1 MENKKHKGVFSMAE
15 MGTGYIPY
23 MGHQWLLIEG
33 EVITVGVMEEA
44 LEELE
49 SIQKIDLPAENESVE
64 KDEICG
70 ELETKDGSLNIY
82 APVEGTVLETN
93 SAISEN
99 PELISEDPYGDGWII
114 KIEAAN
120 PDDVKEL
127 TSGANYDN

>member
-1 MENKKHKGVFSMAE
+1 MSELGN
-15 MGTGYIPY
+15 GYITY
-23 MGHQWLLIEG
+23 MGHLWLTIEG

-44 LEELE
+44 LEELD
-49 SIQKIDLPAENESVE
+49 SIIKVDMPAENESVE

-82 APVEGTVLETN
+82 APVEGTVLEVNT
-93 SAISEN
+93 AVTDN
-99 PELISEDPYGDGWII
+99 PDLVHEDPYGDGWVI

>member
-1 MENKKHKGVFSMAE
+1 MAE
-15 MGTGYIPY
+15 MGTGYIAY
-23 MGHQWLLIEG
+23 MGHQWVTIEG
-33 EVITVGVMEEA
+33 EVVTVGFMEEA
-44 LEELE
+44 LDELDA
-49 SIQKIDLPAENESVE
+49 IIKVDLPTENDSVE

-82 APVEGTVLETN
+82 APVEGTVLEVNT
-93 SAISEN
+93 AITDN
-99 PELISEDPYGDGWII
+99 PDLIHEDPYGDGWVV

>member
-1 MENKKHKGVFSMAE
+1 MAD
-15 MGTGYIPY
+15 MGAGYIAY
-23 MGHQWLLIEG
+23 MGHQWLTIEG

-44 LEELE
+44 LEELDD
-49 SIQKIDLPAENESVE
+49 ITKIDLPSENESVE

-93 SAISEN
+93 SAVSDN
-99 PELISEDPYGDGWII
+99 PELIQEDPYGDGWIL